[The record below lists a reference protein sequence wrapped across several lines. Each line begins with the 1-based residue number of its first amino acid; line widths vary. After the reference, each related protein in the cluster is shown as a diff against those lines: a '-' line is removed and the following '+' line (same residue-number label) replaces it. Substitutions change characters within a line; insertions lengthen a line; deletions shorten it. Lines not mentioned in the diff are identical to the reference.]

1 MKEAIAEAHQ
11 HGLQRCLRHVQSP
24 PWPLRALVLG
34 ISSTMKK
41 FAATQV
47 LFVKR
52 EANMVADWLATRAN
66 LPQSSFSNIYL
77 ILVVAGFHKL
87 VLMKQEITATIGLL
101 FLLGVQL
108 TLGKRVYN
116 VLDFHARGD
125 AKTDDTQAFLNAW
138 EAACED
144 SAYSTLLVPSKKTFL
159 LSRITFA
166 GPCLNGIHFQ
176 LSGNIVAPIREWTSE
191 QTNLVTFININRLT
205 VDGGGRIDGRGSV
218 WWDCFAENLL
228 AFLGCDNL
236 SVMGISLKDS
246 PSKHMTFYQCRG
258 VRVEGVTVTAPGESP
273 NTDGILVAFSQHV
286 QITSSTIG
294 CGDDCIAVA
303 SGSSDVNISK
313 ITCGPGHGIS
323 IGSLGGGGEKAAV
336 ERIHGGSG
344 YAKAISFEH
353 INISSVHIPIII
365 DQYYC
370 PRENCPNKTGAVAI
384 SMVQFVDIHGT
395 SSGEEAIKIAC
406 SKTVACKKL
415 VFSNVALDWEGKT
428 APAKAT
434 GFNAHGR
441 TIGRVVP
448 PVPLLK

>member
-1 MKEAIAEAHQ
+1 
-11 HGLQRCLRHVQSP
+11 
-24 PWPLRALVLG
+24 
-34 ISSTMKK
+34 
-41 FAATQV
+41 
-47 LFVKR
+47 
-52 EANMVADWLATRAN
+52 
-66 LPQSSFSNIYL
+66 
-77 ILVVAGFHKL
+77 
-87 VLMKQEITATIGLL
+87 
-101 FLLGVQL
+101 
-108 TLGKRVYN
+108 
-116 VLDFHARGD
+116 
-125 AKTDDTQAFLNAW
+125 
-138 EAACED
+138 
-144 SAYSTLLVPSKKTFL
+144 
-159 LSRITFA
+159 
-166 GPCLNGIHFQ
+166 
-176 LSGNIVAPIREWTSE
+176 
-191 QTNLVTFININRLT
+191 
-205 VDGGGRIDGRGSV
+205 
-218 WWDCFAENLL
+218 
-228 AFLGCDNL
+228 
-236 SVMGISLKDS
+236 MGISLKDS

-294 CGDDCIAVA
+294 CGDDCVAVA

-336 ERIHGGSG
+336 ERIHVSYCNIFQTLTGLRIKTWQGGSG

-415 VFSNVALDWEGKT
+415 VFSNVALGWEGKT

-441 TIGRVVP
+441 TIGRVIP